1 MTDARPTSDA
11 TPATFP
17 ARRLRRMRRTPA
29 LRALVRENRVTAD
42 DLIALQ
48 FVVEN
53 PADAGPVRSMP
64 GVERVTLD
72 GCARVAERLAEA
84 GVRAVMLFGLPAT
97 KDALGTAAYDPR
109 GVVPRAVRAFKR
121 ATPDAVVM
129 TDVCLCQYTDHGH
142 CGPLDGDAVAN
153 DATLP
158 LLARTAVAHADAG
171 ADVVAPSGMM
181 DGMVAHIRAG
191 LDAAGHHDRAIL
203 SYAVKYASAFY
214 GPFRD
219 AAHSTPTSGDRRSH
233 QMDPA
238 NVEEALAEAAQD
250 VAEGADALMV
260 KPGMPYLDVVRAVKQ
275 AHPGLPLAAY
285 QVSGE
290 YAMVKA
296 AAERGWVDGEAVML
310 ESLLAFKRAGADL
323 VLTYFAEAAARVL
336 GGR

>member
-1 MTDARPTSDA
+1 MTDARLTPA
-11 TPATFP
+11 PTPATFP

-29 LRALVRENRVTAD
+29 LRSLVREHRVTAD

-48 FVVEN
+48 FVVED
-53 PADAGPVRSMP
+53 PADAGPVGSMP
-64 GVERVTLD
+64 GVERITLD
-72 GCARVAERLAEA
+72 DCGRVAERLAGV
-84 GVRAVMLFGLPAT
+84 GVRAVMLFGLPAA
-97 KDALGTAAYDPR
+97 KDALGTSAYDER
-109 GVVPRAVRAFKR
+109 GVVPRAVAAFRR

-142 CGPLDGDAVAN
+142 CGPLSGGAVAN
-153 DATLP
+153 DAALP

-181 DGMVAHIRAG
+181 DGMVAAIRAG
-191 LDAAGHHDRAIL
+191 LDDAGHADRAIL

-219 AAHSTPTSGDRRSH
+219 AAHSTPASGDRRSH

-238 NVEEALAEAAQD
+238 NVAEALAEAAQD

-275 AHPGLPLAAY
+275 QHPGLPLAAY

-290 YAMVKA
+290 YAMIRA
-296 AAERGWVDGEAVML
+296 AAERGWVDGDAVMM

-323 VLTYFAEAAARVL
+323 ILTYFAEEAVRRLSA
-336 GGR
+336 